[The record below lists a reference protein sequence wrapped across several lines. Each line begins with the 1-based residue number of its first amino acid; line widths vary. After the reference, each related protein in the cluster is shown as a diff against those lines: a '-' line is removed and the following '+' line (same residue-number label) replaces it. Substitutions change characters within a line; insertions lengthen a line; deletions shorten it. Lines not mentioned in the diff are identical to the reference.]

1 MEQIEALINGLKK
14 FEEQIPQVIERS
26 LQDNEDFILALNY
39 EDQLFDRGVDSNS
52 KALKPPYAESTVS
65 IKKRK
70 HQPTNRVTLR
80 DTGVFHKSFYI
91 YYGSDNF
98 EIMTSDPIEPFLTNR
113 YGPPILGLTDK
124 NLQYVKDRFIGP
136 ALRKRIKEL

>member
-1 MEQIEALINGLKK
+1 MEKVEALIDKLKA
-14 FEEQIPQVIERS
+14 FEAKIPQVIEESIRE
-26 LQDNEDFILALNY
+26 NEDFIVALNY
-39 EDQLFDRGVDSNS
+39 EDQLYDRGVDHNN
-52 KALKPPYAESTVS
+52 KALKPPYADSTVS

-80 DTGVFHKSFYI
+80 DTGVFHRSFYI
-91 YYGSDNF
+91 YFGSDNF
-98 EIMTSDPIEPFLTNR
+98 EIMTSDPIEPFLTKR

-136 ALRKRIKEL
+136 ALRKQLKEL